1 MWTKDHQFREN
12 WNHYQILISLNF
24 FALELWPTYFDVFGK
39 PPESAASPQNFMGQS
54 SETKKLL
61 GDQILNFSLDFLKT
75 GELWSTYFETFVK
88 HLFKIFGNR
97 LYPLDSNHA
106 ECYLL
111 LVCVCRAMMMWC
123 NVSEVEESAVSED
136 DTVEHISPLPLQEV
150 RRMCHVTPVLEST
163 VNNFLHYVHTL
174 PVIHSLANDTWL
186 MIYKLNLKLLTQVF

>member
-1 MWTKDHQFREN
+1 MCRAWQYR
-12 WNHYQILISLNF
+12 
-24 FALELWPTYFDVFGK
+24 
-39 PPESAASPQNFMGQS
+39 
-54 SETKKLL
+54 KLL
-61 GDQILNFSLDFLKT
+61 GDQILNFSLYFLKT
-75 GELWSTYFETFVK
+75 GKLWSTYFETFVK
-88 HLFKIFGNR
+88 HLFEIFGNR

-111 LVCVCRAMMMWC
+111 IVCVCCAMMMWC
-123 NVSEVEESAVSED
+123 NVSEVEESTVSED

-163 VNNFLHYVHTL
+163 VNNFLHYVHAL